1 MSVHVPLT
9 IALLT
14 YNRSHYLRQ
23 AIAGIQAQTWQD
35 FEFLIL
41 DNGSTDDTPEVVLS
55 FDDPRIRYV
64 RNPAGFA
71 AYFNGISAIR
81 IARGERI
88 IVTHDDDVMQPTMIA
103 RQMATLDAHP
113 GMTAVWTNTSTIDQD
128 GNTIQDYFTPPGND
142 RVYATGEFIARFPS
156 ENLWPLPSTM
166 MFERA
171 RYPRRML
178 DTWYHDAARGKQQP
192 LTHGG
197 DDVLLPAMMNT
208 FGPIAFLNEPLLKYR
223 RHGIQDGNCTHLS
236 LGILNTYRILRRFAG
251 KLPNKDEVV
260 PLIESHL
267 ARFTAQHEVIHRSAP
282 QLPRNTREKLKKLF
296 DKAQLAHPHDPM
308 ATIPLLPLRIL
319 LAQTGYGTEVFEG
332 LTAPGP
338 EHPTSMHA
346 LFHWAKLRQA
356 QKNLFA
362 PLPEQT
368 NIAILGSAL
377 VSALLINEARERG
390 LNVLACI
397 DSNITRQNMT
407 MLNTPIYPPGWLS
420 SKNHGINYVVI
431 SSERDQD
438 TYLRNLIYSLNSRII
453 TISWKELALPCN
465 EKNKPDHN
473 HSNNTKQKDRQ

>member
-64 RNPAGFA
+64 RNPAGFT

-103 RQMATLDAHP
+103 RQMATFDAHP

-128 GNTIQDYFTPPGND
+128 GITIQDYFTPPGND

-156 ENLWPLPSTM
+156 ENLWPLPSAM

-171 RYPRRML
+171 KYPRRML
-178 DTWYHDAARGKQQP
+178 DTWYYDASRGKQQP
-192 LTHGG
+192 VTHGG
-197 DDVLLPAMMNT
+197 DDVLIPAMMNT
-208 FGPIAFLNEPLLKYR
+208 FGPVAFLNEPLLKYR

-260 PLIESHL
+260 PLMESHL
-267 ARFTAQHEVIHRSAP
+267 ARFTVQHEVIHRSAP
-282 QLPRNTREKLKKLF
+282 QLPRNTRGKLKKLF
-296 DKAQLAHPHDPM
+296 DNAQQAHPHHPI

-319 LAQTGYGTEVFEG
+319 LAQTGNDTEVFDA

-368 NIAILGSAL
+368 NIVILGSAL

-397 DSNITRQNMT
+397 DSNTTRQHAT
-407 MLNTPIYPPGWLS
+407 MLGTPIHPPEWL
-420 SKNHGINYVVI
+420 KQHGDSVDYVI
-431 SSERDQD
+431 LSSERDQD
-438 TYLRNLIYSLNSRII
+438 AYLHGFIRRLHQGVRSL
-453 TISWKELALPCN
+453 SWKDMAL
-465 EKNKPDHN
+465 HAVG
-473 HSNNTKQKDRQ
+473 

>member
-1 MSVHVPLT
+1 MSVRVPLT

-41 DNGSTDDTPEVVLS
+41 DNGSTDDTHAVVLS

-64 RNPAGFA
+64 RNPPGFT

-88 IVTHDDDVMQPTMIA
+88 IVTHDDDIMQPSMIA
-103 RQMATLDAHP
+103 KQMAIMDAHP

-128 GNTIQDYFTPPGND
+128 GNSIQDYFTPPGND

-156 ENLWPLPSTM
+156 ENIWPLPSAM

-171 RYPRRML
+171 KYPRRML
-178 DTWYHDAARGKQQP
+178 DRWYYDASRGKQQP
-192 LTHGG
+192 VTHGG
-197 DDVLLPAMMNT
+197 DDVLIPALMNT
-208 FGPIAFLNEPLLKYR
+208 FGPVAFLNEPLLKYR

-260 PLIESHL
+260 PLMESHL

-282 QLPRNTREKLKKLF
+282 QLPRNTRGKLKKLF
-296 DKAQLAHPHDPM
+296 DKAQLAHPHAPM

-338 EHPTSMHA
+338 EHPTAMHA
-346 LFHWAKLRQA
+346 LFHWAKLRQT

-368 NIAILGSAL
+368 NIVILGSAL

-397 DSNITRQNMT
+397 DSNITRQHAT
-407 MLNTPIYPPGWLS
+407 MLGTPIHPPEWL
-420 SKNHGINYVVI
+420 KQHGDTVDYVI
-431 SSERDQD
+431 LSSERDQD
-438 TYLRNLIYSLNSRII
+438 AYLHGFIRSLHQGVRSL
-453 TISWKELALPCN
+453 SWKDMAL
-465 EKNKPDHN
+465 HAAG
-473 HSNNTKQKDRQ
+473 

>member
-1 MSVHVPLT
+1 MSVRVPLT
-9 IALLT
+9 VALLT
-14 YNRSHYLRQ
+14 YNRSHYLRET
-23 AIAGIQAQTWQD
+23 IAGILAQTWQD

-41 DNGSTDDTPEVVLS
+41 DNGSTDDTPEVVLG

-64 RNPAGFA
+64 RNPPGFT

-113 GMTAVWTNTSTIDQD
+113 GMIAVWTNTSSIDQD
-128 GNTIQDYFTPPGND
+128 GNTIQDRFTPPGND

-156 ENLWPLPSTM
+156 ENLWPLPSAM
-166 MFERA
+166 MFERTK
-171 RYPRRML
+171 YPRRML
-178 DTWYHDAARGKQQP
+178 DTWYYDASRGKQQP
-192 LTHGG
+192 VTHGG
-197 DDVLLPAMMNT
+197 DDVLIPAMMNT
-208 FGPIAFLNEPLLKYR
+208 FGPVAFLDEPLLKYR

-260 PLIESHL
+260 PLMESHL
-267 ARFTAQHEVIHRSAP
+267 ARFTVQHEVIHRSAP
-282 QLPRNTREKLKKLF
+282 RLHRNTREKLKKLF
-296 DKAQLAHPHDPM
+296 DKAQQAHQHDPM

-319 LAQTGYGTEVFEG
+319 LAQTGHDTEVFDA
-332 LTAPGP
+332 LTPPGP

-346 LFHWAKLRQA
+346 LFHWTKLRQA

-368 NIAILGSAL
+368 NIVILGSAL

-397 DSNITRQNMT
+397 DSNITRQHTT
-407 MLNTPIYPPGWLS
+407 MLGTPIHPPEWLGQ
-420 SKNHGINYVVI
+420 HGDTVDYVI
-431 SSERDQD
+431 LSSERDQD
-438 TYLRNLIYSLNSRII
+438 TYLHGFIRSLHNGVRSL
-453 TISWKELALPCN
+453 SWKEMAL
-465 EKNKPDHN
+465 HAAG
-473 HSNNTKQKDRQ
+473 

>member
-1 MSVHVPLT
+1 MSVRVPLT

-64 RNPAGFA
+64 RNPAGFT

-103 RQMATLDAHP
+103 RQMATFDAHP

-128 GNTIQDYFTPPGND
+128 GITIQDYFTPPGND

-156 ENLWPLPSTM
+156 ENLWPLPSAM

-171 RYPRRML
+171 KYPRRML
-178 DTWYHDAARGKQQP
+178 DTWYYDASRGKQQP
-192 LTHGG
+192 VTHGG
-197 DDVLLPAMMNT
+197 DDVLIPAMMNT
-208 FGPIAFLNEPLLKYR
+208 FGPVAFLNEPLLKYR

-251 KLPNKDEVV
+251 KLPNKDEIV
-260 PLIESHL
+260 PLMESHL
-267 ARFTAQHEVIHRSAP
+267 ARFTVQHEVIHRSAP

-296 DKAQLAHPHDPM
+296 DKAQLTHPHDPM

-397 DSNITRQNMT
+397 DSNITRQHTT
-407 MLNTPIYPPGWLS
+407 MLGTPIHPPEWLKQQGDS
-420 SKNHGINYVVI
+420 VDYVI
-431 SSERDQD
+431 LSSERDQD
-438 TYLRNLIYSLNSRII
+438 AYLHAFIHSLNKDAK
-453 TISWKELALPCN
+453 TLSWKDLAQDQQRWTN
-465 EKNKPDHN
+465 EF
-473 HSNNTKQKDRQ
+473 SLARQ

>member
-64 RNPAGFA
+64 RNPAGFT

-103 RQMATLDAHP
+103 RQMATFDAHP

-128 GNTIQDYFTPPGND
+128 GITIQDYFTPPGND

-156 ENLWPLPSTM
+156 ENLWPLPSAM

-171 RYPRRML
+171 KYPRRML
-178 DTWYHDAARGKQQP
+178 DTWYYDASRGKQQP
-192 LTHGG
+192 VTHGG
-197 DDVLLPAMMNT
+197 DDVLIPAMMNT
-208 FGPIAFLNEPLLKYR
+208 FGPVAFLNEPLLKYR

-260 PLIESHL
+260 PLMESHL
-267 ARFTAQHEVIHRSAP
+267 ARFTVQHEVIHRSAP
-282 QLPRNTREKLKKLF
+282 QLPRNTRGKLKKLF
-296 DKAQLAHPHDPM
+296 DNAQQAHPHHPI

-319 LAQTGYGTEVFEG
+319 LAQTGNDTEVFDA

-368 NIAILGSAL
+368 NIVILGSAL

-397 DSNITRQNMT
+397 DSNTTRQHAT
-407 MLNTPIYPPGWLS
+407 MLGTPIHPPEWLGQ
-420 SKNHGINYVVI
+420 HGDTVDYVI
-431 SSERDQD
+431 LSSERDQD
-438 TYLRNLIYSLNSRII
+438 AYLHGFIRRLHQGVRSL
-453 TISWKELALPCN
+453 SWKDMALHAV
-465 EKNKPDHN
+465 D
-473 HSNNTKQKDRQ
+473 